1 MGFPGNQLHELQWRL
16 TNLALEAVAEAGEEE
31 PARSQLDRGLHS
43 CQYWWA
49 SCRQYFN
56 VEMIE
61 KGAGQLLEAIK
72 STGNA
77 EKTVE
82 AEGLV
87 AEIGETA
94 RQWWESGYADNLIRE
109 YQQTHE
115 EVAHE
120 LTFGGA
126 KTL

>member
-1 MGFPGNQLHELQWRL
+1 MQWRL
-16 TNLALEAVAEAGEEE
+16 TNLALAAVAGAGGEE
-31 PARSQLDRGLHS
+31 PARSHLDRGLHS

-61 KGAGQLLEAIK
+61 KGAAELLAAVR
-72 STGNA
+72 STGDA
-77 EKTVE
+77 GKAAE
-82 AEGLV
+82 AEVL
-87 AEIGETA
+87 AAAIGETA
-94 RQWWESGYADNLIRE
+94 RQWRESGYADRLIRE
-109 YQQTHE
+109 YQRTHE

-126 KTL
+126 KT